1 MDVGKR
7 IRGRQPAR
15 PLAELRRR
23 CARSPV
29 ACMGSCA
36 LERGRDVRVRPVDGE
51 RQVAGPLLL
60 VVDDVGEAAM
70 KLAPGAGVEVLV
82 RGGGEERVR
91 EAESAV
97 VDLEDLGIEGRL

>member
-23 CARSPV
+23 RARSPV

-97 VDLEDLGIEGRL
+97 VDFEDLGIEGRL